1 MTVTLFKNILWVFF
15 ISALPFVELRG
26 AIPVG
31 AALGLDWHLSFILS
45 VLGNMLPV
53 PLILIFMKRVINW
66 MKSTKKLKGIAE
78 RIENHTLKKSK
89 LVGNIEAAGLIILIA
104 IPLPGT
110 GAWTGAMTALLLN
123 MKLRYAVFC
132 ILIGVILAGIIV
144 TGITYGFAA
153 LIS

>member
-53 PLILIFMKRVINW
+53 PFILIFMKRVIKW

-104 IPLPGT
+104 NPLPGT
-110 GAWTGAMTALLLN
+110 EACKGAMTALQLHKN
-123 MKLRYAVFC
+123 LR
-132 ILIGVILAGIIV
+132 
-144 TGITYGFAA
+144 
-153 LIS
+153 

>member
-15 ISALPFVELRG
+15 ISALPVVELRV

-53 PLILIFMKRVINW
+53 PFILIFMKRVIKW

-110 GAWTGAMTALLLN
+110 GAWTGAMIASLLN